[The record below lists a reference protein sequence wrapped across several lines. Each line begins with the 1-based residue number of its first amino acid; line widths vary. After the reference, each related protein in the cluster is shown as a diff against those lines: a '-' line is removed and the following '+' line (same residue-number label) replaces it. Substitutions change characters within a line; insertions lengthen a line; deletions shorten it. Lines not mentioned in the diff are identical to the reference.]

1 MPAPKKV
8 STTSLP
14 VEEATKSQ
22 ESHSTPTPSLSEET
36 VEKLPEP
43 PTKLTVVNSV
53 QFLQPTEV
61 KPISPGSSYQ
71 QVSRL
76 QCRIL
81 EFPEYLLITPID
93 PRNKFTMKVP
103 KSATKGITYE
113 TVDPSELV
121 QS

>member
-1 MPAPKKV
+1 MAKKE
-8 STTSLP
+8 STTQHP
-14 VEEATKSQ
+14 KEEATKNQ
-22 ESHSTPTPSLSEET
+22 ESPSTPTPSLSEET
-36 VEKLPEP
+36 GELPLEK

-81 EFPEYLLITPID
+81 EFPEYLMLYPID
-93 PRNKFTMKVP
+93 QRNKFTMKVP